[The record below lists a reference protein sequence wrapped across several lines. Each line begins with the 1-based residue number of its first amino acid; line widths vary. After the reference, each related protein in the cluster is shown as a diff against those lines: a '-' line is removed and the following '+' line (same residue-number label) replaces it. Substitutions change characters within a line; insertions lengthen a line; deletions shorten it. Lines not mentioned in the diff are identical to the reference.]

1 MPPQQIPS
9 EVDQISALLE
19 QMMLEDPYLRAMHE
33 GKMKWGDLMLI
44 YEKENPRPKK
54 QETAA
59 SAERCITPPRERAAE
74 QEQEPEA
81 PWAPVKAK
89 SAPEPRYE
97 PVEDCGIC
105 TLRLGN
111 LPRDISVQE
120 LKTIFSAHGT
130 VRDVHIPKNMDKSS
144 PYYGTIRGFAMVEF
158 AKSWEA
164 TNTLTAFYGSLTIRT
179 KKITL
184 EFAKS
189 DRKRPDQMAAAM
201 GGAGASS
208 GAGTSSSASVLPRL
222 QRQDAQGTP
231 PLRPYIQR
239 QTATWTPIHKE
250 ETLPY
255 NHFRQEDGSI
265 LHF

>member
-1 MPPQQIPS
+1 MISQLTRISLCAPS
-9 EVDQISALLE
+9 FQAFQALPRPSKTLSKMTQDNTVSELDEISLLL
-19 QMMLEDPYLRAMHE
+19 QKMLLDDPYLREMYE
-33 GKMKWGDLMLI
+33 GKKKWGDLMLE

-54 QETAA
+54 QEQ
-59 SAERCITPPRERAAE
+59 ERCATPPRERAA
-74 QEQEPEA
+74 EPEA

-89 SAPEPRYE
+89 PE

-111 LPRDISVQE
+111 LPRDITPQE
-120 LKTIFSAHGT
+120 LKNIFSAHGT

-164 TNTLTAFYGSLTIRT
+164 TNALSGFYGSLTIRT

-189 DRKRPDQMAAAM
+189 DRKRPDQMAAM
-201 GGAGASS
+201 MSSGGGAAY
-208 GAGTSSSASVLPRL
+208 TKR
-222 QRQDAQGTP
+222 
-231 PLRPYIQR
+231 
-239 QTATWTPIHKE
+239 
-250 ETLPY
+250 
-255 NHFRQEDGSI
+255 F
-265 LHF
+265 

>member
-1 MPPQQIPS
+1 MPPQEIPS

-19 QMMLEDPYLRAMHE
+19 QMMLDDPYLRAMHE

-54 QETAA
+54 QEPEPEQQQ
-59 SAERCITPPRERAAE
+59 ERCATPPRERAA
-74 QEQEPEA
+74 EPEA

-89 SAPEPRYE
+89 PVPEPVYA

-111 LPRDISVQE
+111 LPRDITSQE

-164 TNTLTAFYGSLTIRT
+164 TNALSGFYGSLTIRT

-189 DRKRPDQMAAAM
+189 DRKRPDQMAAAP
-201 GGAGASS
+201 
-208 GAGTSSSASVLPRL
+208 LPPR
-222 QRQDAQGTP
+222 
-231 PLRPYIQR
+231 IQR
-239 QTATWTPIHKE
+239 QTAE
-250 ETLPY
+250 
-255 NHFRQEDGSI
+255 GSAYYRNSA
-265 LHF
+265 F

>member
-1 MPPQQIPS
+1 MTQDNIVS
-9 EVDQISALLE
+9 ELDQISLLL
-19 QMMLEDPYLRAMHE
+19 QKMLLDDPYLREMYE
-33 GKMKWGDLMLI
+33 GKKKWGDLMLE

-54 QETAA
+54 QEQEQ
-59 SAERCITPPRERAAE
+59 ERCSTPPRERAA
-74 QEQEPEA
+74 EPEA

-89 SAPEPRYE
+89 PVPE

-111 LPRDISVQE
+111 LPRDITPQE
-120 LKTIFSAHGT
+120 LKAIFSANGT

-158 AKSWEA
+158 AKSSEA
-164 TNTLTAFYGSLTIRT
+164 AAALSAHAYCLSIRT

-201 GGAGASS
+201 GGAMG
-208 GAGTSSSASVLPRL
+208 GAGAYTKR
-222 QRQDAQGTP
+222 
-231 PLRPYIQR
+231 Y
-239 QTATWTPIHKE
+239 
-250 ETLPY
+250 
-255 NHFRQEDGSI
+255 
-265 LHF
+265 